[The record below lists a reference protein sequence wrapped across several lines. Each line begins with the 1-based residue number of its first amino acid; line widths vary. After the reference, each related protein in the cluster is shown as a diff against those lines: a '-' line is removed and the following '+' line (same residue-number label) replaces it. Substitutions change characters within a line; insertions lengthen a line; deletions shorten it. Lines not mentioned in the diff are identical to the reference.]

1 MNSVSSKYFLT
12 FSIFLSLIVRD
23 DMENDH
29 KLIKLFQKGDQAA
42 YDRLV
47 RRHLSNTVGFFYTI
61 TGDKMVAEDLAQ
73 DVFFKLFKILE
84 KFRFQAAFSTYLYRI
99 NLNTANSWFTRN
111 KWKKL
116 LHLDQI
122 LCQQKIDST
131 IEKEWLNKEL
141 WDAISKLPKKQRS
154 VVVMR
159 IADELPYKEISNVT
173 GMSESAAKVN
183 FHHALQKLKEVLNN
197 G

>member
-1 MNSVSSKYFLT
+1 MSLT
-12 FSIFLSLIVRD
+12 VKD
-23 DMENDH
+23 EMKNDH
-29 KLIKLFQKGDQAA
+29 ELIKLFQKGDKDA

-47 RRHLSNTVGFFYTI
+47 RKYLHNTVGFFYTI

-73 DVFFKLFKILE
+73 DVFFKLFKTLRN
-84 KFRFQAAFSTYLYRI
+84 FRFQSAFSTYLYRI

-111 KWKKL
+111 KWKNL

-122 LCQQKIDST
+122 LNQQKKDTSV
-131 IEKEWLNKEL
+131 EKEWINKEL
-141 WDAISKLPKKQRS
+141 WDAISQLPKKQRS

-159 IADELPYKEISNVT
+159 VAEDLPYKEISTIT
-173 GMSESAAKVN
+173 GMSENTAKVN

-197 G
+197 D